1 MHEICILDTTTCMCH
16 LVEVDSVNMSIQQ
29 YLKPINGTL
38 DLNGQLSPIVSS
50 AAIQRMNQEVR
61 VASESSN
68 SLPTNMK
75 LVMEDVQLSSYAYSI
90 AIFDIV

>member
-1 MHEICILDTTTCMCH
+1 
-16 LVEVDSVNMSIQQ
+16 MSILQ
-29 YLKPINGTL
+29 YLKPINGTP
-38 DLNGQLSPIVSS
+38 DPNGQLSSIVSS

-75 LVMEDVQLSSYAYSI
+75 FVMEDVQLSSYAYSI
-90 AIFDIV
+90 AIFEIVQLSGSYWSISPTTVLHITQQM